1 LFGLATLSRVKD
13 GIGEA
18 VTNVGNIVRT
28 IARYIC
34 ILVILNIS
42 LTVRYRQ
49 NNVMPCITISHLY
62 INIYRMFLRHQ
73 VFPVVLQWRITAL
86 NRDNKT

>member
-28 IARYIC
+28 IAGYIC
-34 ILVILNIS
+34 IILNIS

-49 NNVMPCITISHLY
+49 KNVMPCITISHLY

-86 NRDNKT
+86 NRDNKI